1 MKKLKQEHQE
11 KEANLHSKVE
21 AKKIELKEHQ
31 TSMKMQ
37 MSKFKD
43 DNKEKKDKI
52 DQLNKNLISKQE
64 EHETM
69 MATID
74 KLQDD
79 LQDKRRMLDEI
90 QN

>member
-21 AKKIELKEHQ
+21 AKKVEIKEHQ

-52 DQLNKNLISKQE
+52 D
-64 EHETM
+64 
-69 MATID
+69 
-74 KLQDD
+74 
-79 LQDKRRMLDEI
+79 
-90 QN
+90 